1 MKKVFPYLV
10 AFTILIPLLVLIGWQ
25 FDIEFFK
32 RPVPGSVFINP
43 ATASGILLAA
53 ISLYLFTIPN
63 RPKLIVVA
71 RFLAAF
77 VLLLG
82 TAKFIAAIIGFDSK
96 VQPLIFK
103 AQLAAELNNK
113 ASNTTSPN
121 ALISAILI
129 ASALFLFRSQN
140 IALRRIANYLALFV
154 MIIGLFSIIGYV
166 YHIKEYYEVPSF
178 YPMAL
183 HTAICFF
190 LLGLSLLFANSDVGF
205 MLLISSP
212 NVAGK
217 IARLLIPAI
226 LIIPTALGYVWIYAQ
241 TALPLTA
248 GFGVSL
254 LIISFIIVFF
264 VLILYLSVALNKGDL
279 ARLASEEELRQKNE
293 TLRTTEERLLLATEG
308 TAAGI
313 WDWTDMT
320 KDAEWWSARFYELL
334 GYSNNE
340 ISASAKAFR
349 EIMHPDDFTRITAK
363 LNEHFQ
369 KKSRFEIEA
378 RLKTK
383 NGGYKWFLG
392 TGQVSRNSEGKPVRM
407 VGSIIDIDEQK
418 KARDVIEQQAALIQ
432 MLPDGIVYYSKGMK
446 FAGLNEGAEKMFD
459 LKRDEVIGKNLTDF
473 ISFSLGPG
481 EKFENSLDQLWK
493 TGFYRG
499 ELQITNRGTGK
510 AVHVLVNIKKM
521 ENASGA
527 EPLFMAIYTDLSPLR
542 INEELKQALKSLE
555 TNKQYLEQFA
565 YISAHDI
572 KAPIITISGL
582 TELMVKS
589 NAVKDEHQEVLKM
602 LTNSVKQIQRT
613 NHSLNNILKLRKNL
627 MAKDYAHDQSFTLKT
642 IFEDIKSALQHD
654 LDFAGATIEVD
665 LHDVGDTHFQYVYV
679 KSIFYNLLSNAIK
692 YRDIL
697 RPLVI
702 KAEALKVNEN
712 KFHFIVEDNG
722 LGIDMKKNKGKMFGI
737 FKRFHTHVE
746 GSGVGLHI
754 VKSIVDEYNGTI
766 DVQSVPG
773 EGTRFVIELNEN
785 ILA

>member
-1 MKKVFPYLV
+1 M
-10 AFTILIPLLVLIGWQ
+10 Q
-25 FDIEFFK
+25 
-32 RPVPGSVFINP
+32 
-43 ATASGILLAA
+43 
-53 ISLYLFTIPN
+53 
-63 RPKLIVVA
+63 
-71 RFLAAF
+71 
-77 VLLLG
+77 
-82 TAKFIAAIIGFDSK
+82 
-96 VQPLIFK
+96 
-103 AQLAAELNNK
+103 
-113 ASNTTSPN
+113 
-121 ALISAILI
+121 
-129 ASALFLFRSQN
+129 
-140 IALRRIANYLALFV
+140 
-154 MIIGLFSIIGYV
+154 
-166 YHIKEYYEVPSF
+166 
-178 YPMAL
+178 
-183 HTAICFF
+183 
-190 LLGLSLLFANSDVGF
+190 
-205 MLLISSP
+205 LISSP

-226 LIIPTALGYVWIYAQ
+226 VIIPTALGYVWIYAQ
-241 TALPLTA
+241 NVLPLTA

-254 LIISFIIVFF
+254 LIISFIVVFF
-264 VLILYLSVALNKGDL
+264 VLIWYLSVALNKGDM
-279 ARLASEEELRQKNE
+279 ARLASEEELRLMNE

-313 WDWTDMT
+313 WDWTNMT
-320 KDAEWWSARFYELL
+320 GDTQWWSARFYELL
-334 GYSNNE
+334 GYRNNE
-340 ISASAKAFR
+340 ITASAKAFR
-349 EIMHPDDFTRITAK
+349 EIMYADDFNRIAAK
-363 LNEHFQ
+363 LDEHFQ

-383 NGGYKWFLG
+383 SGAYKWFLG
-392 TGQVSRNSEGKPVRM
+392 TGQVSRNTEGKPVRM

-459 LKRDEVIGKNLTDF
+459 LKRDEVIGKNLSDF
-473 ISFSLGPG
+473 ISLSLGPG

-499 ELQITNRGTGK
+499 ELQITNRTTGK

-527 EPLFMAIYTDLSPLR
+527 EPLYMAIYTDLSPLR

-555 TNKQYLEQFA
+555 TNNQYLEQFA

-654 LDFAGATIEVD
+654 LDLAGAVIEVD

-679 KSIFYNLLSNAIK
+679 KSIFYNLLNNAIK

-702 KAEALKVNEN
+702 KAEALKVDEN

-722 LGIDMKKNKGKMFGI
+722 LGIDLKKNKGKMFGI

-766 DVQSVPG
+766 DVHSVPG
-773 EGTRFVIELNEN
+773 QGTRFIIELSEN